1 MAKLTD
7 DTYQSTYSTA
17 INDLVNKAVNRGEFN
32 YDPASDQAYQA
43 YAKQYTRL
51 GNEAAQN
58 TLADVAANTGGLAS
72 SYATTAASQARANYN
87 QALTD
92 KIPALMEAAYNRYRG
107 DINDNLAMIGTL
119 QGLDDSNY
127 NRYATDRDYNRN
139 VLVSDRDYN
148 RGVLESD
155 RAYNRGIFESDRAY
169 DYQLGRDKVADEQWQ
184 KTYDRGI
191 YESDRAYNYQLD
203 RDKVMDARD
212 QRDFERQV
220 FENDRTFNESVRQFN
235 ANYDLALRELEDN
248 ESAQEFQKNLQIWQ
262 TQGTAEGDVAK
273 YFGVKEGTSTQDA
286 AYQTAQL
293 ALSQAQLDEEIRN
306 NKENNRISWYNAQ
319 TSRINATRPRASDN
333 PPKTS
338 DQVSTLLK
346 DFTPSKNLQNIREDM
361 FNNLNYSAN
370 AEVNSQVWSDF
381 LDRKDLTETEKGW
394 ILLSFNKPL
403 TVLD

>member
-43 YAKQYTRL
+43 YAKQYARL

-92 KIPALMEAAYNRYRG
+92 KIPALMEAAYNRYRS
-107 DINDNLAMIGTL
+107 DFNDNLAMIGTL
-119 QGLDDSNY
+119 QGLDDSGY
-127 NRYATDRDYNRN
+127 NRYAT
-139 VLVSDRDYN
+139 DRDYN

-155 RAYNRGIFESDRAY
+155 RAYN
-169 DYQLGRDKVADEQWQ
+169 YQVGRDAVADSQWQ
-184 KTYDRGI
+184 QTYDRGVL
-191 YESDRAYNYQLD
+191 ESDRAYNYQLE

-212 QRDFERQV
+212 QRDYERQV

-235 ANYDLALRELEDN
+235 ANYDLAVRELEDN

-293 ALSQAQLDEEIRN
+293 ALSQAQLDEQIRS
-306 NKENNRISWYNAQ
+306 NKESEKISWYNAK
-319 TSRINATRPRASDN
+319 TSRINATRSSSKDN
-333 PPKTS
+333 PKSKVYLGDYSTNITKDGQLSGNGKETLGIIQRYRNESFNNDGSTS
-338 DQVSTLLK
+338 DPK
-346 DFTPSKNLQNIREDM
+346 F
-361 FNNLNYSAN
+361 
-370 AEVNSQVWSDF
+370 VNSVNQETLRILNDAYANGSINDNEYAYIF
-381 LDRKDLTETEKGW
+381 RK
-394 ILLSFNKPL
+394 
-403 TVLD
+403 V